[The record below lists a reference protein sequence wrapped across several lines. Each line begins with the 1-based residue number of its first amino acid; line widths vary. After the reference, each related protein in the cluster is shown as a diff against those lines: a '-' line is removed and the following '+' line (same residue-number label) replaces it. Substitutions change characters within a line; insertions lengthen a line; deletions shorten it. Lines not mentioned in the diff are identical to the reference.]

1 MNFPQPAKQNKIWR
15 TFFDYT
21 TLRIYSIMYK
31 VLHTDGI
38 SPYILIYAYRSIG
51 RWINIETPEYTQQ
64 RSIAN
69 NSKPSMVY
77 LINNLY

>member
-1 MNFPQPAKQNKIWR
+1 
-15 TFFDYT
+15 
-21 TLRIYSIMYK
+21 MYK
-31 VLHTDGI
+31 ALHTDGI
-38 SPYILIYAYRSIG
+38 SPPYILIYAYRSIG
-51 RWINIETPEYTQQ
+51 RWINIETPEHTQ